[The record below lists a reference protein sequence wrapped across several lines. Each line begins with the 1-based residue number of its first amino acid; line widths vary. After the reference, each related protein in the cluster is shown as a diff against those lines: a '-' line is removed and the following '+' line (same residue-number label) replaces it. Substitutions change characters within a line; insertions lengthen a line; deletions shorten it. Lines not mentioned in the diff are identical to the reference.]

1 MQMRSSNPVLSEGH
15 FSHLA
20 RDLDARRAADAAT
33 HAPAEVMTVAGTV
46 NKTALAL
53 GFCVVAAVWVWFQF
67 DLSNPGATMPWMWGG
82 LIVGLILGLATAFIP
97 RIAPYTTLPYA
108 AAQGFA
114 LGGISAFVESQIVGQ
129 GGAPG
134 IAIQAMACTLGV
146 FAVMLTLFLTRI
158 VKVTQK
164 LRAGITAA
172 VGGIMIFYLVAIVG
186 SLFGWTGASQFL
198 DFNNGGLLSIGISVV
213 IVAIAAM
220 SLLLDFDMIERGV
233 QSGAPKRMEWYGAFG
248 LMVTLVWLYL
258 EILRLLSKLRS
269 R

>member
-15 FSHLA
+15 FGHLA
-20 RDLDARRAADAAT
+20 TDLSTGGRPGAAAAE
-33 HAPAEVMTVAGTV
+33 PAEVMTVSGTV
-46 NKTALAL
+46 NKTAMAL
-53 GFCVVAAVWVWFQF
+53 GACVIAAVFVWWQFFQ
-67 DLSNPGATMPWMWGG
+67 NGPGAAMPWMWGG
-82 LIVGLILGLATAFIP
+82 LIVGLILGLVTAFVP
-97 RIAPYTTLPYA
+97 KVAPFTTLPYA

-114 LGGISAFVESQIVGQ
+114 LGGISAFVETQLGADGQ
-129 GGAPG
+129 GL
-134 IAIQAMACTLGV
+134 AIQAMACTMGV
-146 FAVMLTLFLTRI
+146 FVVMLTLFLTRI
-158 VKVTQK
+158 IKVTQK

-172 VGGIMIFYLVAIVG
+172 IGGVMLFYLVAIIG

-198 DFNNGGLLSIGISVV
+198 DFQNGGLLSIGISVV
-213 IVAIAAM
+213 IVGIAAM
-220 SLLLDFDMIERGV
+220 SLLLDFDMIEKGV